1 MAFGDSDLPTFFA
14 DFGVNLTFNGVTVKV
29 LDDSYDSRDQG
40 SSSFVDVVDRLTMIQ
55 LPYNSF
61 SPMPK
66 RGDTV
71 TLVATSMKV
80 RDVIAE
86 KDGGVTQLFLVTP

>member
-1 MAFGDSDLPTFFA
+1 MAFGDSDLTSFFS
-14 DFGVNLTFNGVTVKV
+14 DFGVNMTFNGVTVKV
-29 LDDSYDSRDQG
+29 IEDSYDSRDSL
-40 SSSFVDVVDRLTMIQ
+40 SSSVVDVLDRVTLVQ

-61 SPMPK
+61 ATMPK

-71 TLVATSMKV
+71 TLVSTQMKV

-86 KDGGVTQLFLVTP
+86 KDGGITQLFLVTP

>member
-1 MAFGDSDLPTFFA
+1 MFGDSDLPTFFA
-14 DFGVNLTFNGVTVKV
+14 DFGVNLTFNGVTVKA
-29 LDDSYDSRDQG
+29 LDDSYDSRDSG
-40 SSSFVDVVDRLTMIQ
+40 SAAFVDVEGRVTMIQ

-86 KDGGVTQLFLVTP
+86 KDGGITQLFLVTP

>member
-1 MAFGDSDLPTFFA
+1 MAFGDSDLPTFFG
-14 DFGVNLTFNGVTVKV
+14 DFGVNLTFGGVTVKV
-29 LDDSYDSRDQG
+29 IEDAYDLRDSL
-40 SSSFVDVVDRLTMIQ
+40 SSTVVDVRDRVTLVQ

-71 TLVATSMKV
+71 TLVSTSMKV

-86 KDGGVTQLFLVTP
+86 KDGGITQLFLVTP

>member
-1 MAFGDSDLPTFFA
+1 MFGDSDLPTFFA
-14 DFGVNLTFNGVTVKV
+14 DFGVNLTFGGVTVKV
-29 LDDSYDSRDQG
+29 IDDSYDSRDSG
-40 SSSFVDVVDRLTMIQ
+40 SAAFVDVADRITMIQ

-61 SPMPK
+61 APMPK

-86 KDGGVTQLFLVTP
+86 KDGGITQLFLVTP

>member
-29 LDDSYDSRDQG
+29 IEDTYDSRDSL
-40 SSSFVDVVDRLTMIQ
+40 SSSIVGVLDRVTLVQ
-55 LPYNSF
+55 LPFNSF

-71 TLVATSMKV
+71 VLASTSMKV
-80 RDVIAE
+80 RDAIAE
-86 KDGGVTQLFLVTP
+86 KDGGITQLFLVTP